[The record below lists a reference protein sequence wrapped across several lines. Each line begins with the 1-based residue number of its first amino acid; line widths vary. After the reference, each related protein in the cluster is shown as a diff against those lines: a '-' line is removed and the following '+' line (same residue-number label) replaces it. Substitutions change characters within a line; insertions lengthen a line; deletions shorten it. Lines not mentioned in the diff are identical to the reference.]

1 MAEHYEIRLDTEQL
15 ERDAEKAR
23 KEFDKIGDEA
33 VKQGRIIDSSFKEIA
48 KSTALIGAGFSAN
61 ELVSEITRV
70 RGQFQQLEVSFST
83 ILNSEERATKLM
95 SQLVRTAATTPFDLL
110 SVAQGAKQ
118 LLAYGES
125 AEKVNED
132 LIRLG
137 NIAAG
142 LSLPL
147 NDLVYL
153 FGTTMTQGRLYTEDF
168 NQFTSRGIPMVRE
181 LAKIFGIAESE
192 VKGFVEAGRV
202 GFPEVQKVI
211 ENLTNEGGMFFE
223 LMEKQSKTI
232 TGQISNIEDAFAMM
246 LNEIGQSNE
255 GVINDALS
263 GVSYLVENYKQIGQT
278 LAEIVVA
285 YGTYKAALVAVSVM
299 NKAHAAVMAQAV
311 VEQRLAAAASIQ
323 LSNAQAVAAAR
334 TKLLSASVKSLNAAL
349 MANPYTLIAATVVA
363 LGYGIYKLA
372 TYQTDYEKGLK
383 SLNGSISEFNASVM
397 NEQRELLRLKGSLKA
412 AKEGTAEYEA
422 AKEKLIKNYS
432 KYYDGLEEEIE
443 KVGLTE
449 QAYNKLTEAINKS
462 FGARQYD
469 KFRETQRN
477 ELDSILTENLEYIQ
491 NRLYK
496 ELGDEQGGYIY
507 TKIRS
512 ALVEGKDINAE
523 ITTLLNQIQ
532 DKGTIVADSRIDAA
546 IRKIQTA
553 YKSYDALDKLAK
565 ERFGIETNIL
575 PDTDKTESDGK
586 KINKTL
592 SEIISS
598 ITATEQKIIQL
609 RSQAQKGLISTTDV
623 EKAESELDSLKKK
636 YKAMTGS
643 DWLDSGSRNNLT
655 KSLQKIED
663 LEKESMERR
672 INTIKDLS
680 TEIERVRL
688 DLMNEGSDKIKAQQE
703 QSNKEEIEALKKRRD
718 EYVKAEIEAQKK
730 IFEAQQERLA
740 EKNKGYEIKIFEPG
754 KVNIDTSMF
763 DSLIDLT
770 LEAQK
775 KKQREAEEQSMIE
788 YLAEYGD
795 YWEKRKAIA
804 EKYAREIDKATTEG
818 EKLSL
823 QAAAKEM
830 LAKLDDEAQAKTSAI
845 SKLFGNMSMKS
856 VEEMRKIADE
866 AENLLSFIEAGEYQT
881 DNAFG
886 ITKEQFDILVKSP
899 EKLESIKN
907 EINNVRKEANRLE
920 PTFDKVKRLLVDIF
934 SGSDKDKLTAQIQ
947 ELNSEVSKVLNSI
960 SFLSDAFSNL
970 GDAFGG
976 DVFSGIADGLNAAM
990 GAVNSALQGAQAGSM
1005 FGPIG
1010 AAAGAAIGAVTS
1022 LASSIAK
1029 IHDKKNEREIE
1040 RLQDQIDALS
1050 SSYDNLGRAT
1060 EDAYST
1066 DASNLIEQQ
1075 NKLLEKQKV
1084 LIQAQIREEQNK
1096 KKTDESRIK
1105 DWEQQL
1111 EDIDI
1116 QLEENKEKA
1125 IDAIF
1130 GEDIKTAIENFAT
1143 ATTDAWAQ
1151 QANASQSAKDVVK
1164 KMMQQMVTESI
1175 KATLQSSK
1183 SIEEIRKKMQE
1194 FYADEVFSDWEKDY
1208 LYDMADRVQQELNN
1222 KFGWAQDLFQ
1232 EGSEPY
1238 KQSATTGTS
1247 ITASQESVDE
1257 LSGRFTA
1264 VQMAAE
1270 EIKLD
1275 VKIGNV
1281 SLESIRNTTNEV
1293 RDIVQS
1299 CYGELIEIKEN
1310 TAAIIKPIQ
1319 QMQKDITE
1327 VKNNT
1332 SRL

>member
-1 MAEHYEIRLDTEQL
+1 MAEHYGIRLDTEQL

-23 KEFDKIGDEA
+23 KEFDKIGAEA
-33 VKQGRIIDSSFKEIA
+33 VKQGNLIDSSFREIA

-61 ELVSEITRV
+61 ELITEITRV
-70 RGQFQQLEVSFST
+70 RGEFQQLEVSLST
-83 ILNSEERATKLM
+83 ILGGEQKATALLN
-95 SQLVRTAATTPFDLL
+95 QLVRTAATTPFDLQ

-181 LAKIFGIAESE
+181 LAEIFGIAESE
-192 VKGFVEAGRV
+192 VKAFVEAGNV

-232 TGQISNIEDAFAMM
+232 AGQISNIEDAFSMM
-246 LNEIGQSNE
+246 LNEIGKSNE

-278 LAEIVVA
+278 LAEIVVT
-285 YGTYKAALVAVSVM
+285 YGAYKAALVAVSVM

-397 NEQRELLRLKGSLKA
+397 NEQRELLRLKGSLEASK
-412 AKEGTAEYEA
+412 KGTEEYNA
-422 AKEKLIKNYS
+422 AKEKLVKNYS
-432 KYYDGLEEEIE
+432 QYYKGLEEEIE

-449 QAYNKLTEAINKS
+449 AAYNKLTEAINKS

-469 KFRETQRN
+469 KFRETQSN

-496 ELGDEQGGYIY
+496 ELGDEQGSFIY

-565 ERFGIETNIL
+565 ERFGIETDIL
-575 PDTDKTESDGK
+575 PDTDKTEKDGK

-592 SEIISS
+592 SDIISS

-609 RSQAQKGLISTTDV
+609 RSQAQKGLISTADV

-688 DLMNEGSDKIKAQQE
+688 DLMNEGSDKIIAQQE

-763 DSLIDLT
+763 DTLIDLT
-770 LEAQK
+770 LEAQQ

-830 LAKLDDEAQAKTSAI
+830 LAKLDDEAQKKTSVI
-845 SKLFGNMSMKS
+845 SQLFGDMSKKS
-856 VEEMRKIADE
+856 VDKMREIANE
-866 AENLLSFIEAGEYQT
+866 AEKLLAFIESGNYQPKN
-881 DNAFG
+881 DFG
-886 ITKEQFDILVKSP
+886 LTEEQFDILSKSP

-907 EINNVRKEANRLE
+907 EIANVRAEANKLE
-920 PTFDKVKRLLVDIF
+920 PTFNKINKLLVDIF
-934 SGSDKDKLTAQIQ
+934 NGKDKNKLTTQIQ
-947 ELNSEVSKVLNSI
+947 QLNNEIGTVLNSV
-960 SFLSDAFSNL
+960 SFLSNTFSNL
-970 GDAFGG
+970 GDAFGEP
-976 DVFSGIADGLNAAM
+976 FTKIAEGFNVAFDAI
-990 GAVNSALQGAQAGSM
+990 NSTMQGAQAGSL

-1010 AAAGAAIGAVTS
+1010 ASAGAAIGLVTS

-1029 IHDKKNEREIE
+1029 IHDKKNEKQIE
-1040 RLQDQIDALS
+1040 KLQEQIDTLS
-1050 SSYDNLGRAT
+1050 SSYDNLGRAV
-1060 EDAYST
+1060 EDAYSK

-1084 LIQAQIREEQNK
+1084 LIQAQIKEEQDK

-1105 DWEQQL
+1105 DWEKQL
-1111 EDIDI
+1111 EDIDV

-1130 GEDIKTAIENFAT
+1130 GEDIKTAIDNFAT

-1151 QANASQSAKDVVK
+1151 QADASQSAKDVVK

-1175 KATLQSSK
+1175 KAALQSSK

-1270 EIKLD
+1270 EIRLD